1 VSAARIVLWGASGR
15 MGRALQQVID
25 DDVQTLLAG
34 AVAHE
39 VVSTLVG
46 PRHRVLETSLGLGHA
61 ARFDAVIDFTRP
73 EVFSVALAAARDAK
87 AAFVSGTTGLGAEHF
102 AALDDAARVIP
113 VLWEPNMSIGVLV
126 LTRLVEQAVKAM
138 GEGFDVEIVEAHH
151 RRKVDAP
158 SGTALRLGEA
168 ALRARPALVPVHGRE
183 GKPGERGSNELGYHA
198 VRGGD
203 VVGDHQVHLLGLGER
218 LELTHRATDR
228 TVFARGAVRAAKEL
242 VGRAPGRYR
251 LADLV

>member
-1 VSAARIVLWGASGR
+1 
-15 MGRALQQVID
+15 MGRALQQVVD
-25 DDVQTLLAG
+25 EDADCTLHG

-39 VVSTLVG
+39 VVPTVVGSRHGLAQTSTA
-46 PRHRVLETSLGLGHA
+46 LEDSLA
-61 ARFDAVIDFTRP
+61 FDALIDFTRP
-73 EVFSVALAAARDAK
+73 EVFGAALERAVRAN
-87 AAFVSGTTGLGAEHF
+87 AAFVSGTTGLSDEHF
-102 AALDDAARVIP
+102 RALADAAARIP

-168 ALRARPALVPVHGRE
+168 ALRARPELTPTHGRE
-183 GKPGERGSNELGYHA
+183 GTPGERRTNELGYHA

-203 VVGDHQVHLLGLGER
+203 VIGDHQVHLLGLGER

-228 TVFARGAVRAAKEL
+228 SVFARGAVRAAKAL
-242 VGRAPGRYR
+242 VGKDPGRYR

>member
-1 VSAARIVLWGASGR
+1 

-25 DDVQTLLAG
+25 DDVHAVLAG

-39 VVSTLVG
+39 VVPTVVG
-46 PRHRVLETSLGLGHA
+46 PRHRVPTTSLALEHGE
-61 ARFDAVIDFTRP
+61 RFDAIIDFTRP
-73 EVFSVALAAARDAK
+73 EVFLTALDAARAAK
-87 AAFVSGTTGLGAEHF
+87 AAFVSGTTGLAAEHF
-102 AALDDAARVIP
+102 AALELAAREIP

-126 LTRLVEQAVKAM
+126 LTRLVEHAVKAM

-183 GKPGERGSNELGYHA
+183 GTPGERNANELGYHA

-228 TVFARGAVRAAKEL
+228 TVFARGAVRAAKAL

>member
-1 VSAARIVLWGASGR
+1 VTAARIVLWGASGR
-15 MGRALQQVID
+15 MGRALQQVLD
-25 DDVQTLLAG
+25 DDVNTVLAG

-39 VVSTLVG
+39 VVPTVVG
-46 PRHRVLETSLGLGHA
+46 PRHRVPSTTRALEHGE
-61 ARFDAVIDFTRP
+61 RFDAIIDFTRP
-73 EVFSVALAAARDAK
+73 DVFLGALAAARDAK
-87 AAFVSGTTGLGAEHF
+87 AAFVSGTTGLGPEHF
-102 AALDDAARVIP
+102 AALDDAAREIP
-113 VLWEPNMSIGVLV
+113 VLWEPNMSVGVLV

-138 GEGFDVEIVEAHH
+138 GAGFDVEIVEAHH

-168 ALRARPALVPVHGRE
+168 AIRARPELAPVHGRE
-183 GKPGERGSNELGYHA
+183 GTPGERTPNELGYHA

-242 VGRAPGRYR
+242 LGRAPGRYR

>member
-1 VSAARIVLWGASGR
+1 MSARIVLWGASGR
-15 MGRALQQVID
+15 MGRALQHVVD
-25 DDVQTLLAG
+25 EDASCTLAG

-39 VVSTLVG
+39 VVPTVVSA
-46 PRHRVLETSLGLGHA
+46 RHALAATSTSLA
-61 ARFDAVIDFTRP
+61 DEVAFDALIDFTRP
-73 EVFSVALAAARDAK
+73 EVFGAALARAVRAK
-87 AAFVSGTTGLGAEHF
+87 ACFVSGTTGLGDAEF
-102 AALDDAARVIP
+102 AALDAAAEHVP
-113 VLWEPNMSIGVLV
+113 VLWEPNMSVGVLV

-168 ALRARPALVPVHGRE
+168 ALRARPELEAVHGRE
-183 GKPGERGSNELGYHA
+183 GTPGERKANELGYHA

-203 VVGDHQVHLLGLGER
+203 VIGDHQVHLLGLGER
-218 LELTHRATDR
+218 LELTHRASDR
-228 TVFARGAVRAAKEL
+228 SVFARGAVRAAKAL

>member
-1 VSAARIVLWGASGR
+1 MSTRVVLWGASGR
-15 MGRALQQVID
+15 MGRALQQVVD
-25 DDVQTLLAG
+25 EDAECTLHG

-39 VVSTLVG
+39 VVPTVVG
-46 PRHRVLETSLGLGHA
+46 PRHGLAQTSTALEAELA
-61 ARFDAVIDFTRP
+61 FDALIDFTRP
-73 EVFSVALAAARDAK
+73 EVFVVALERAVAAN
-87 AAFVSGTTGLGAEHF
+87 AAFVSGTTGLGVEHF
-102 AALDDAARVIP
+102 VALEAAAERVP

-138 GEGFDVEIVEAHH
+138 GSGFDVEIVEAHH

-168 ALRARPALVPVHGRE
+168 AVRARPELAPLHGRE
-183 GKPGERGSNELGYHA
+183 GTPGERRANELGYHA

-228 TVFARGAVRAAKEL
+228 SVFARGAVRAAKAL
-242 VGRAPGRYR
+242 VGKAPGRYR